1 MKTTIAAL
9 QFSVSENAED
19 NLRTAERMVRNA
31 AANGANVIVL
41 PELFQSRYFCQE
53 QKQKWFALAE
63 TVEESHVVRRFAKLA
78 GELGVVIPISFF
90 EHDRTNYNY
99 YNSVAVADADGSIL
113 GTYRKTHIPQ
123 GDCYNEKYYFY
134 PGNNDFEVFHTKFGK
149 MGVLICWCQWNPEA
163 ARCLALDGADF
174 IVYPT
179 AIGSEPAFPDGESYM
194 HWARTIQG
202 HSAANG
208 IPIAVANRIGR
219 ECFGDSKIDFYGG
232 SFITDNKGAI
242 VAQVGGEP
250 QKNGGVDPEPVYMKG
265 HIKMVIDTEEND
277 LFRAGWG
284 LLRDRRPELYGRLV
298 I

>member
-1 MKTTIAAL
+1 MKTTVAAL
-9 QFSVSENAED
+9 QFSVSKNAED

-41 PELFQSRYFCQE
+41 PELFQARYFCQE

-63 TVEESHVVRRFAKLA
+63 TVEESHVVRSFAKLA

-90 EHDRTNYNY
+90 ERDRNNY
-99 YNSVAVADADGSIL
+99 YNSVAVADADGSII

-123 GDCYNEKYYFY
+123 GDCYNEKYYFT
-134 PGNNDFEVFHTKFGK
+134 PGNNGYGVFNTKFGV
-149 MGVLICWCQWNPEA
+149 MGVLICWDQWNPEA

-179 AIGSEPAFPDGESYM
+179 AIGSEPAFPNGESYL
-194 HWARTIQG
+194 HWSRAIQG
-202 HSAANG
+202 NSAASG
-208 IPIAVANRIGR
+208 IPVIVANRIGR
-219 ECFGDSKIDFYGG
+219 ERFGRTKIDFYGG
-232 SFITDNKGAI
+232 SFATNNKGE
-242 VAQVGGEP
+242 VVSQVGGEP

-265 HIKMVIDTEEND
+265 HVKITIDTDEND
-277 LFRAGWG
+277 MFRAGWG

>member
-1 MKTTIAAL
+1 MRFVDMACISTLSIYNSALFSNHKMKTTIAAL

-123 GDCYNEKYYFY
+123 GDCYNEKYYFIRA
-134 PGNNDFEVFHTKFGK
+134 TMISKFS
-149 MGVLICWCQWNPEA
+149 IQN
-163 ARCLALDGADF
+163 
-174 IVYPT
+174 
-179 AIGSEPAFPDGESYM
+179 SER
-194 HWARTIQG
+194 WA
-202 HSAANG
+202 S
-208 IPIAVANRIGR
+208 
-219 ECFGDSKIDFYGG
+219 
-232 SFITDNKGAI
+232 
-242 VAQVGGEP
+242 
-250 QKNGGVDPEPVYMKG
+250 
-265 HIKMVIDTEEND
+265 
-277 LFRAGWG
+277 
-284 LLRDRRPELYGRLV
+284 
-298 I
+298 